1 MPENTS
7 PSFNRLQ
14 VTDPDEM
21 TWENDQLDRKEYA
34 DKLTTLIKNTR
45 GPYVIGLTSPWGSG
59 KTFFLQA
66 WRHQLLEEK
75 KPCIYFNAWENDI
88 FSDPLLNLMSTIY
101 DEVETKKKG
110 YTKVLSDWIKDKFKS
125 VKPLIPSAVKLAGS
139 LYGGESIPKEA
150 VEAASDYAQTAI
162 DYFTSRES
170 FKESLKDVAEKIS
183 EESKGFPL
191 FIMIDELDRCRP
203 SYAIE
208 LLERIKHLFNVPH
221 VVFLLA
227 IDTTQLMQQV
237 EHTFGLKPHEKNGEV
252 IQDTRYDYL
261 GKFFDTYYSL
271 PPVENK
277 KFVQMLLSH
286 DERVKKYTSIISR
299 APSLSAHGQLKDIL
313 SSDTSL
319 FNNKNL
325 RQLTQDIE
333 YFSLFIRS
341 YDDLKIEDIILA
353 FWAIFSLPT
362 RQYIN
367 RDIGIL
373 FENDTRDYFKKINSL
388 SNKFDHASHSY
399 NYFVKLIPD
408 IENNAFHAFL
418 LIKVCMTKY
427 RDDILNSDIMEEIFN
442 GPPMR
447 LPVKKAT
454 AIAEDVYER
463 LQFLKD
469 FHPVPQEENASQ
481 ER

>member
-7 PSFNRLQ
+7 PCFNRLQ
-14 VTDPDEM
+14 VTEPEEM
-21 TWENDQLDRKEYA
+21 TWDNDQLDRKEYA
-34 DKLTTLIKNTR
+34 ERLTTLIQNTK

-75 KPCIYFNAWENDI
+75 KPCIYFNAWEMDA
-88 FSDPLLNLMSTIY
+88 SGDPLINLMAAIQ
-101 DEVETKKKG
+101 DQAQNQDF
-110 YTKVLSDWIKDKFKS
+110 LSILTSKFKNAKWLS
-125 VKPLIPSAVKLAGS
+125 GVLNGAGKLTSLMGIPGAGIATVAANIVQNAQDYLNSARNFKSDL
-139 LYGGESIPKEA
+139 EK
-150 VEAASDYAQTAI
+150 AAEELS
-162 DYFTSRES
+162 SH
-170 FKESLKDVAEKIS
+170 AE
-183 EESKGFPL
+183 GFPL
-191 FIMIDELDRCRP
+191 FIMVDELDRCRP

-227 IDTTQLMQQV
+227 IDSTQLLQQV
-237 EHTFGLKPHEKNGEV
+237 EHTFGLKPHEEDGK
-252 IQDTRYDYL
+252 IIRDPRYDYL

-277 KFVQMLLSH
+277 NFVQIFLSH
-286 DERVKKYTSIISR
+286 NDMVKKYTSTIPKS
-299 APSLSAHGQLKDIL
+299 PFLPAHIQLGDIL
-313 SSDTSL
+313 LSDYSI
-319 FNNKNL
+319 FKNKSL

-353 FWAIFSLPT
+353 FWAIFSLQK
-362 RQYIN
+362 REDIN

-373 FENDTRDYFKKINSL
+373 FENETNDYFKKIRSS
-388 SNKFDHASHSY
+388 SNKFDRASISY
-399 NYFVKLIPD
+399 SYFVKLIP
-408 IENNAFHAFL
+408 ELKNNAFCSFI
-418 LIKVCMTKY
+418 LIKACMTKSA
-427 RDDILNSDIMEEIFN
+427 DDILNSDIMKHVFN
-442 GPPMR
+442 GRPMR

-454 AIAEDVYER
+454 DIADDVYER

-469 FHPVPQEENASQ
+469 FHFVPQEEAFSQ
-481 ER
+481 EQ

>member
-21 TWENDQLDRKEYA
+21 TWDNDQLDRKEYA
-34 DKLTTLIKNTR
+34 DKLTTLIKNTK

-66 WRHQLLEEK
+66 WRHQLLEDK
-75 KPCIYFNAWENDI
+75 KPCIYFNAWEMDA
-88 FSDPLLNLMSTIY
+88 SGDPLINLIAVIQKQAQSQ
-101 DEVETKKKG
+101 DF
-110 YTKVLSDWIKDKFKS
+110 LSILQSKFKNAKWLPGVLNGAGKVTS
-125 VKPLIPSAVKLAGS
+125 LIGLPGADIANAAANIVQNAQNYLNSAKNFKSDLEKTAEKLAS
-139 LYGGESIPKEA
+139 
-150 VEAASDYAQTAI
+150 Q
-162 DYFTSRES
+162 
-170 FKESLKDVAEKIS
+170 AE
-183 EESKGFPL
+183 GFPL
-191 FIMIDELDRCRP
+191 FIMVDELDRCRP

-227 IDTTQLMQQV
+227 IDSTQLMQQV

-252 IQDTRYDYL
+252 IQDPRYDYL

-277 KFVQMLLSH
+277 KFVQMFLSH
-286 DERVKKYTSIISR
+286 NERIKKYTRVIPKNPSIPMYIQ
-299 APSLSAHGQLKDIL
+299 LSDIL
-313 SSDTSL
+313 SSDTTL
-319 FNNKNL
+319 FKNKSL
-325 RQLTQDIE
+325 RQLAQDIE

-353 FWAIFSLPT
+353 FWAIFSLPK

-373 FENDTRDYFKKINSL
+373 FENDTNDYFKKINSSL
-388 SNKFDHASHSY
+388 SKFDKASYSY
-399 NYFVKLIPD
+399 STFVKLIPD
-408 IENNAFHAFL
+408 IESNSFCSFLFIKACMNNN
-418 LIKVCMTKY
+418 I
-427 RDDILNSDIMEEIFN
+427 DNILNSDVIKQISN
-442 GPPMR
+442 GHPSR
-447 LPVKKAT
+447 LHVKKAT
-454 AIAEDVYER
+454 DIADNVYNR

-469 FHPVPQEENASQ
+469 FHPVPQEENSSQ
-481 ER
+481 KQ

>member
-1 MPENTS
+1 MSESSSSGLT
-7 PSFNRLQ
+7 RLQ
-14 VTDPDEM
+14 VTDTDQM
-21 TWENDQLDRKEYA
+21 TWKNDLLNRKGYA
-34 DKLTTLIKNTR
+34 DRLTTLIQNTK

-66 WRHQLLEEK
+66 WRHQLLEDK

-125 VKPLIPSAVKLAGS
+125 VKPLIPSAIKLAGS
-139 LYGGESIPKEA
+139 LYNGESIPNEA
-150 VEAASDYAQTAI
+150 VNAVSDYTQTAI

-170 FKESLKDVAEKIS
+170 FKESLKDVAENIS
-183 EESKGFPL
+183 EASTGFPL

-227 IDTTQLMQQV
+227 IDSTQLLQQV

-252 IQDTRYDYL
+252 IQDPRYDYL
-261 GKFFDTYYSL
+261 GKFFDIYYSL

-277 KFVQMLLSH
+277 KFVQIFLSQN
-286 DERVKKYTSIISR
+286 ERVKKYTSIISR
-299 APSLSAHGQLKDIL
+299 TPYLSVHGQLEDIL
-313 SSDTSL
+313 SSDSSL

-408 IENNAFHAFL
+408 IENNAFHSFL
-418 LIKVCMTKY
+418 LIKACMTKY

-481 ER
+481 EQ